1 MFTLYP
7 EIKTYQSHQLAV
19 SELHTLNIEES
30 GNPQGIPV
38 LFMHGG
44 PGGGCDHQSRCFFDP
59 ELYRIITFDQ
69 RGAGKST
76 PHAELK
82 DNTTPHLIEDIE
94 KIRHHLNINAWV
106 LFGGS
111 WGSTLSLLY
120 AQAYPEKVLELIL
133 RGIFLCRERDL
144 YWFYQEGASRL
155 FPDEWQ
161 HYTKLIPANQQNDF
175 ISAYY
180 DLLTSENELKRMAA
194 AKAWSGWEGACSTL
208 KPNKAIKDHFTQ
220 PHTAL
225 AMARIECHY
234 FINKS
239 FIDENQIINNM
250 HKISHI
256 PGVIVHGR
264 YDVVCPLDNAF
275 ELKNNW
281 LEARLH
287 IVRDAGHSAF
297 ESGNTDTLIRATI
310 ETAQRLKT
318 SR

>member
-1 MFTLYP
+1 MHFLYP
-7 EIKTYQSHQLAV
+7 DIQTYQEHSLPV
-19 SELHTLNIEES
+19 SDLHTLYIEES
-30 GNPQGIPV
+30 GNPNGIPV
-38 LFMHGG
+38 LFVHGG

-59 ELYRIITFDQ
+59 ELYRIIIFDQ

-82 DNTTPHLIEDIE
+82 DNTTAHLILDIE
-94 KIRHHLNINAWV
+94 KIRLFLNIDSWV

-120 AQAYPEKVLELIL
+120 AQAYPERVLELIL
-133 RGIFLCRERDL
+133 RGIFLCRKRDL
-144 YWFYQEGASRL
+144 HWFYQEGASRL
-155 FPDEWQ
+155 FPDEW
-161 HYTKLIPANQQNDF
+161 HYYQKQIPAANQNDF

-180 DLLTSENELKRMAA
+180 DLLTSDNELKRMSA

-208 KPNKAIKDHFTQ
+208 KPNKNIRDHFTQ
-220 PHTAL
+220 PQVAL

-234 FINKS
+234 FVNNS
-239 FIDENQIINNM
+239 FIEENQIINNM
-250 HKISHI
+250 YKISHI
-256 PGVIVHGR
+256 PGAIIHGR

-287 IVRDAGHSAF
+287 VIRDAGHSAF
-297 ESGNTDTLIRATI
+297 EAGNTDMLIRSTM
-310 ETAQRLKT
+310 ETAQRLNL

>member
-1 MFTLYP
+1 MHILYP
-7 EIKTYQSHQLAV
+7 EIKTYQTHQLAV
-19 SELHTLNIEES
+19 SKLHTLNIEES
-30 GNPQGIPV
+30 GSPLGIPV
-38 LFMHGG
+38 LFVHGG
-44 PGGGCDHQSRCFFDP
+44 PGGGCDNQSRRFFDP
-59 ELYRIITFDQ
+59 KLYRIITFDQ

-82 DNTTPHLIEDIE
+82 ENTTPHLIEDIE
-94 KIRHHLNINAWV
+94 KIRKYLNIDAWV

-133 RGIFLCRERDL
+133 RGIFLCRAQDL
-144 YWFYQEGASRL
+144 HWFYQEGASRL

-161 HYTKLIPANQQNDF
+161 HFTKQIPADKQNNF

-180 DLLTSENELKRMAA
+180 DLLTSDNEIKRMAA

-208 KPNKAIKDHFTQ
+208 KPNKTIKDHFTQ

-234 FINKS
+234 FVNNS
-239 FIDENQIINNM
+239 FIEENQIINNM
-250 HKISHI
+250 HKIAHI

-297 ESGNTDTLIRATI
+297 ENGNSDALIRATI
-310 ETAQRLKT
+310 ETAQRINSSK
-318 SR
+318 